1 MEQLTFG
8 IVRIMD
14 RFIFLEAGV
23 ELVPPEIRNHSAVIS
38 DARRR
43 KKRVEEI
50 LLDDSKHH
58 SAMDRLRFREKRG
71 RPDILHHCLLLLLD
85 SPLRKSF
92 EVYVH
97 TINGMIIRV
106 SSDTRLPRN
115 YNRFVGL
122 METLFKERT
131 IESGDKRLMEILDL
145 TLSEL
150 VKGKKV
156 VLLSEKGEKFSPEV
170 IEGEVAICIGAFAHG
185 EFFEDTLR
193 ALGSFRAVSLGKES
207 YSSLYVTSK
216 ILSEY
221 ERVRTS

>member
-1 MEQLTFG
+1 
-8 IVRIMD
+8 MD
-14 RFIFLEAGV
+14 YFIFLEAGI
-23 ELVPPEIRNHSAVIS
+23 EFVPPEIRNHSAVIS

-43 KKRVEEI
+43 RKRVEEI

-58 SAMDRLRFREKRG
+58 SAMGRLKFREKRG

-85 SPLRKSF
+85 SPLRNNF

-97 TINGMIIRV
+97 TINGMIIRI

-122 METLFKERT
+122 METLLKEGT
-131 IESGDKRLMEILDL
+131 IKSGNKNLIEILDL
-145 TLSEL
+145 NLSKL

-170 IEGEVAICIGAFAHG
+170 IVDEVAICIGAFAHG
-185 EFFEDTLR
+185 EFFEDTIR
-193 ALGSFRAVSLGKES
+193 ALGNFKAVSLGKES